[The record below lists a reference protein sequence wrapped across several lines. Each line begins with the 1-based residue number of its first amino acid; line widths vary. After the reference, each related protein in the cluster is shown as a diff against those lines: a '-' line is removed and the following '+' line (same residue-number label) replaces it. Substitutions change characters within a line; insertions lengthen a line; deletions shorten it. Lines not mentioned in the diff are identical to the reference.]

1 MGQKIDQSRPALHK
15 WTKSVATFEPKLSKE
30 ANCTKGVASKVN
42 YFILHDSTLRLG
54 FTSSSHPGKIPFLVA
69 AFPFD
74 WSICHHVGHCQL
86 RTVPS
91 KMSIIV
97 GFFVKY
103 L

>member
-1 MGQKIDQSRPALHK
+1 MPGPFLSLNISAVG
-15 WTKSVATFEPKLSKE
+15 SVYMIPHCA
-30 ANCTKGVASKVN
+30 
-42 YFILHDSTLRLG
+42 LG

-91 KMSIIV
+91 NGHEHYCRVLCYVFV
-97 GFFVKY
+97 G
-103 L
+103 LDTG